1 MAVSA
6 IIIAA
11 ILIIL
16 SRGARYGG
24 EAVIYLNGEEYARM
38 PLDRADTL
46 KIEQDGTAYADFT
59 RELAKKGQG
68 SYGEMMLC
76 YAITNTLTEFP
87 EIKRVQILIEGKKA
101 ITLSGHMDIEDPLT
115 RNTTLL

>member
-1 MAVSA
+1 MAVGA

-46 KIEQDGTAYADFT
+46 KIEQDG
-59 RELAKKGQG
+59 EK
-68 SYGEMMLC
+68 
-76 YAITNTLTEFP
+76 IN
-87 EIKRVQILIEGKKA
+87 LIETDGRGNVRMHSSTCKNHDSA
-101 ITLSGHMDIEDPLT
+101 FF
-115 RNTTLL
+115 

>member
-1 MAVSA
+1 MAVGA

-46 KIEQDGTAYADFT
+46 KNRAGRRKDKPD
-59 RELAKKGQG
+59 RERRARQCAHAQLHLQKSA
-68 SYGEMMLC
+68 L
-76 YAITNTLTEFP
+76 
-87 EIKRVQILIEGKKA
+87 R
-101 ITLSGHMDIEDPLT
+101 
-115 RNTTLL
+115 

>member
-1 MAVSA
+1 MAVGA

-38 PLDRADTL
+38 PLDRADT
-46 KIEQDGTAYADFT
+46 
-59 RELAKKGQG
+59 
-68 SYGEMMLC
+68 
-76 YAITNTLTEFP
+76 P
-87 EIKRVQILIEGKKA
+87 KR
-101 ITLSGHMDIEDPLT
+101 
-115 RNTTLL
+115 